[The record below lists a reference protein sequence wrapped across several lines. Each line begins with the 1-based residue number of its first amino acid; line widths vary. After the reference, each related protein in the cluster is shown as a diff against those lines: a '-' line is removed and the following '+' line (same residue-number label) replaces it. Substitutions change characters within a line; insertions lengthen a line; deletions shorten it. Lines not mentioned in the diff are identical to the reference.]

1 MSYRP
6 QIKGEKTG
14 DLPLSNPSAGT
25 HCKSQD
31 CQGARP
37 RNTADAA
44 RMKIPRWDFI
54 ALLSGVLSGF
64 LCVSA
69 PAQEGYYGAGHDK
82 WHEGFYSKLK
92 RNDGQGSCCNLMD
105 CRPTQSRMVGDHYE
119 VKVDG
124 EWMPVPNDKINN
136 VVAPDG
142 GAHVCAP
149 RQVGSNKGVL
159 FCVILPSEG

>member
-1 MSYRP
+1 MLEAREHGGWQYLACDRRGF
-6 QIKGEKTG
+6 ITLLG
-14 DLPLSNPSAGT
+14 
-25 HCKSQD
+25 
-31 CQGARP
+31 GAV
-37 RNTADAA
+37 
-44 RMKIPRWDFI
+44 
-54 ALLSGVLSGF
+54 SVF

-69 PAQEGYYGAGHDK
+69 AAQEGYYGVGHDK

-92 RNDGQGSCCNLMD
+92 RNDGGGSCCNLMD
-105 CRPTQSRMVGDHYE
+105 CRPTQSRIVGDHYE

-124 EWMPVPNDKINN
+124 VWTPVPYDKINN

-149 RQVGSNKGVL
+149 RQLGQNKGVI